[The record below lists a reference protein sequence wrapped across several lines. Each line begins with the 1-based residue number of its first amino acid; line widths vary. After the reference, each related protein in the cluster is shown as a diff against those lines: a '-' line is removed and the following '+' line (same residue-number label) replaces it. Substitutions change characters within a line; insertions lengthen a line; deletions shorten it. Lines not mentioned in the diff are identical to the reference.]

1 MKKTIMAISV
11 IGGLSAISL
20 NALAESTDMMQL
32 AEQKQCMTCHAID
45 KEMPKAPSFTS
56 IANKYPDAALEML
69 AGKVRNG
76 GEGHWGSAPMPPAGA
91 RVEVS
96 ADESKQLVAWILN
109 MRQDSKQ

>member
-20 NALAESTDMMQL
+20 NAVAESADMMQL
-32 AEQKQCMTCHAID
+32 AEQKQCMTCHAVD

-56 IANKYPDAALEML
+56 IARKYPDAALEML

-76 GEGHWGSAPMPPAGA
+76 GEGHWGAAPMPSAGA
-91 RVEVS
+91 RVEVT
-96 ADESKQLVAWILN
+96 DEESRQLVAWILN
-109 MRQDSKQ
+109 MREGSKQ